1 MEKFS
6 KETLGNKDQYH
17 FPKCNSCSLTKTKT
31 KKENS
36 NSSFV
41 QKFDQIFGFEILFII
56 SLLLSVVCFKSN
68 KIFLFI
74 SIVFCTFV
82 YYNHKF
88 YVSKL
93 SFTTTLNYVLF
104 SIMDILHVIIFMLPL
119 YFIIYMNY
127 SNLILLNLMFIFLVL
142 NFLIL
147 SRCFLFV
154 ISDKLQNTN
163 TNNNNGDEDISI
175 KSIEKHSEISNIY
188 KIVGSFAMHP
198 VGKILLH
205 DNYKTNSYATNVLFV
220 SFVVLFLNI
229 YGLIVVTRKGKM

>member
-1 MEKFS
+1 MEKVS

-17 FPKCNSCSLTKTKT
+17 FPKCNSCSLT

-104 SIMDILHVIIFMLPL
+104 SIMDILHVIILMLPL

-163 TNNNNGDEDISI
+163 TNNSNNNNDDEDINI

-188 KIVGSFAMHP
+188 KIVGSFTMHP
-198 VGKILLH
+198 VGKMLLH